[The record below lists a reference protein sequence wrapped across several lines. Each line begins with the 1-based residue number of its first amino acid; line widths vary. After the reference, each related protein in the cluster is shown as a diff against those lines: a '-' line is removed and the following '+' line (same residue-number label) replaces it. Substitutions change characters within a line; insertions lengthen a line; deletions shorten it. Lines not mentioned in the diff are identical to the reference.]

1 MIQDDIDRDAL
12 IRRFVDDE
20 TLALLLVGSR
30 ARGDHAPS
38 SDIDL
43 ARHVALDDDH
53 GRLVCTTDG
62 SGRLVTLKTLAVT
75 REEAALQD
83 PAKAVWQVPALRDAV
98 ILFDRHG
105 AAAQLIEWAR
115 AFSWDDIG
123 DRTDRHVAAEVA
135 ALAEEAL
142 KVAGGLEREHHAQV
156 LYGTIGLVVGLAEA
170 VVVHR
175 RLFIS
180 SENRLFDIALE
191 AMAVDS
197 EWTAA
202 FHVAAGFD
210 AAKPEARGRAALALY
225 ARTVLSVASLFD
237 ANQRRVADLGISS
250 ARRLG

>member
-1 MIQDDIDRDAL
+1 M
-12 IRRFVDDE
+12 
-20 TLALLLVGSR
+20 
-30 ARGDHAPS
+30 
-38 SDIDL
+38 
-43 ARHVALDDDH
+43 
-53 GRLVCTTDG
+53 
-62 SGRLVTLKTLAVT
+62 TLKTLAVT

-105 AAAQLIEWAR
+105 AAAQLIERAR
-115 AFSWDDIG
+115 AFSWDDVG

-170 VVVHR
+170 MVVHR